1 MWAATMA
8 LNGMLSAGVPTDW
21 ASHMI
26 GRKLLHYTESTT
38 PVPLSLCLHYGACA
52 KGKKQLTGMMTC

>member
-38 PVPLSLCLHYGACA
+38 PFPLRYAGTMLAQ
-52 KGKKQLTGMMTC
+52 KG